1 MAEASVAL
9 VAVDWGTSNRR
20 VFTLAADG
28 SILDRRSDDHGIL
41 NCTDF
46 RGEVAAI
53 RAAAAGAPV
62 LMAGMVGSN
71 RGWVEVPYVLA
82 PAGLSEIAAGIKWVE
97 PGVGIVPGV
106 AYHDGIAAD
115 VMRGEE
121 VQIVGALALGLI
133 GDGLA
138 AHPGTHG
145 KWVEIVDHHIARF
158 RTVMTGDIFAALKA
172 KSILSDLLA
181 HEAGTGE
188 AFVAGV
194 DHGLA
199 QTDLT
204 AELFTVR
211 ARVLLSA
218 ARAEDAASYVSGL
231 LIGSEVRTGLGR
243 LRADIVPVI
252 GTPELTERLAIALAR
267 ASRTAQ
273 VVDGET
279 VFIAGIRAI
288 MAAAT
293 ATGATA

>member
-1 MAEASVAL
+1 MAAL

-20 VFTLAADG
+20 VFTLDADG
-28 SILDRRSDDHGIL
+28 AILDRRADDKGIL

-53 RAAAAGAPV
+53 REGARGAPV
-62 LMAGMVGSN
+62 LMAGMIGSN
-71 RGWVEVPYVLA
+71 RGWVEVPYVAA
-82 PAGLSEIAAGIKWVE
+82 PAGLAAIAAGVKQVE

-106 AYHDGIAAD
+106 SWQDGTSAD

-145 KWVEIVDHHIARF
+145 KWIEVEDGRIARF
-158 RTVMTGDIFAALKA
+158 RTVMTGDVFAALKA

-181 HEAGTGE
+181 HDAGTGD

-204 AELFTVR
+204 AELFTTR
-211 ARVLLSA
+211 ARVLLGA
-218 ARAEDAASYVSGL
+218 AAAADAASYVSGL
-231 LIGSEVRTGLGR
+231 LIGSEVRIGLGR

-252 GTPELTERLAIALAR
+252 GSPELAERLAIALGR
-267 ASRTAQ
+267 AGRTARI
-273 VVDGET
+273 VDGEAA
-279 VFIAGIRAI
+279 FIAGIRAI
-288 MAAAT
+288 HGAAE
-293 ATGATA
+293 

>member
-1 MAEASVAL
+1 MTDTPTASL

-28 SILDRRSDDHGIL
+28 SVLDRQSDDHGIL
-41 NCTDF
+41 NCSDF

-53 RAAAAGAPV
+53 RATAGDVPV

-71 RGWVEVPYVLA
+71 RGWVEVPYVAA
-82 PAGLSEIAAGIKWVE
+82 PAGLAEIAAGIKWVE

-106 AYHDGIAAD
+106 AYHEGLAAD

-145 KWVEIVDHHIARF
+145 KWIEIVDAQIARF

-172 KSILSDLLA
+172 KSILSDLLV
-181 HEAGTGE
+181 HEAGTGD

-211 ARVLLSA
+211 ARVLLGA
-218 ARAEDAASYVSGL
+218 AVAADAASYVSGL

-243 LRADIVPVI
+243 LRADIVPLI
-252 GTPELTERLAIALAR
+252 GAPELTERFAVALAR
-267 ASRTAQ
+267 ASRTAKI
-273 VVDGET
+273 VDGEAA
-279 VFIAGIRAI
+279 FIAGIRAI
-288 MAAAT
+288 AGAAQ
-293 ATGATA
+293 GAST

>member
-1 MAEASVAL
+1 MTAL
-9 VAVDWGTSNRR
+9 IAVDWGTSNRR
-20 VFTLAADG
+20 IFTLDAEGAV
-28 SILDRRSDDHGIL
+28 LDRRADDLGIL
-41 NCTDF
+41 NCHDF

-53 RAAAAGAPV
+53 RAAAQGAPV
-62 LMAGMVGSN
+62 LMAGMIGSN
-71 RGWVEVPYVLA
+71 RGWVEVPYVAA
-82 PAGLSEIAAGIKWVE
+82 PAGLAAIAAGIKQVE

-106 AYHDGIAAD
+106 SWQDGISAD

-138 AHPGTHG
+138 SHPGTHG
-145 KWVEIVDHHIARF
+145 KWVEVVNGCIARF

-181 HEAGTGE
+181 HEAGTGD

-211 ARVLLSA
+211 ARVLLGA
-218 ARAEDAASYVSGL
+218 AAAADAASYVSGL
-231 LIGSEVRTGLGR
+231 LMGSEVRIGLGR
-243 LRADIVPVI
+243 LRADVVPVI
-252 GTPELTERLAIALAR
+252 GSPELAERLAIALGRAGREAR
-267 ASRTAQ
+267 I
-273 VVDGET
+273 VDGEAAF
-279 VFIAGIRAI
+279 VAGIRAI
-288 MAAAT
+288 HGAAA
-293 ATGATA
+293 